1 MRHRLGWPSIGLAT
15 RSSGRFLVQIRPQA
29 LRSRAPHLVT
39 SPSGGPMPTR
49 WFAHPLGAA
58 TCVLALLLSPLAVHA
73 QGAQPAKGAPAAKG
87 RDITGTVVDVD
98 GNPVASAT
106 VAIAGGGPTTTTAPD
121 GSFQLTGVATANVM
135 VEISADG
142 FTAKQVP
149 VLG

>member
-1 MRHRLGWPSIGLAT
+1 
-15 RSSGRFLVQIRPQA
+15 
-29 LRSRAPHLVT
+29 
-39 SPSGGPMPTR
+39 MPTR

-58 TCVLALLLSPLAVHA
+58 TCVLAFLLSPLAVHA
-73 QGAQPAKGAPAAKG
+73 QGAQPAKGAPAARA

-106 VAIAGGGPTTTTAPD
+106 VAIAGGGPTTTTAAD
-121 GSFQLTGVATANVM
+121 GSFQLTGVATTNVM

-149 VLG
+149 VLGAATQLQLQVVIVRPAPAAPAPA